1 MTDGGE
7 GWTEEEIEWMI
18 ADRERIENRWQR
30 SREDVMAAVREG
42 RM

>member
-1 MTDGGE
+1 MSDE
-7 GWTEEEIEWMI
+7 GWTDDEIRWMLEDRRNIEE
-18 ADRERIENRWQR
+18 RWQR